1 MKKIRMIAPRVAPM
15 VRRIA
20 MSLPLSFTSM
30 IMPEMMLNAAT
41 MMIRLRIRNIT
52 LRSTLSAVKNE
63 ALACCQSTRRPAP
76 PTAAAMSSR

>member
-1 MKKIRMIAPRVAPM
+1 
-15 VRRIA
+15 
-20 MSLPLSFTSM
+20 MSRPLSFTSM

-63 ALACCQSTRRPAP
+63 ALACCQSTSWPASPIRPWNSRR
-76 PTAAAMSSR
+76 